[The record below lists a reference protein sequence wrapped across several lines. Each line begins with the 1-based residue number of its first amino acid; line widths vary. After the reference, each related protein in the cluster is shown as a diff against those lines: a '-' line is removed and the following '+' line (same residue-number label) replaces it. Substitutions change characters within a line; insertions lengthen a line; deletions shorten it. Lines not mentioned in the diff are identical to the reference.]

1 MRLIENLILKNK
13 IHETYESIESA
24 TRQKG
29 ILITLNIEWC
39 IQYDNDVTFLD
50 SLDLSSVI
58 DSVFLCGYIN
68 FAYKKKYKR
77 ITGTDIFEYFLNLND
92 SKNKIVLWGA
102 SEQVRKKIEKDY
114 VLPNA
119 HYGWSPNLSCTSNE
133 MILEKAKSLPKNSIV
148 FTAFNLN
155 EGVGLSKLILRN
167 RNDLFFIQVGGAF
180 DTTAG
185 RLKRAPHSLQKY
197 GFEWLWKIFQE
208 PKRLKRLLFIIRY
221 ILLNEIKRLFKI
233 KK

>member
-13 IHETYESIESA
+13 IHETYESITYA
-24 TRQKG
+24 AQRKG

-58 DSVFLCGYIN
+58 DSIFLSSYIN
-68 FAYKKKYKR
+68 FVYKKKYKR
-77 ITGTDIFEYFLNLND
+77 MTGTDIFKYFLNSND
-92 SKNKIVLWGA
+92 SKKKVVLWGA
-102 SEQVRKKIEKDY
+102 SEKVRKKIEKDFA
-114 VLPNA
+114 LPNA
-119 HYGWSPNLSCTSNE
+119 QYGWSPDLSCTSNQI
-133 MILEKAKSLPKNSIV
+133 ILEKAKSLPKNSII

-185 RLKRAPHSLQKY
+185 RFKRAPKSFQQY
-197 GFEWLWKIFQE
+197 GFEWLWKIVQD
-208 PKRLKRLLFIIRY
+208 PRRLKRLLFIIQY
-221 ILLNEIKRLFKI
+221 ILLVEIKRFLKI